1 MQYYLF
7 CRLFLKKQRL
17 QLYGLL
23 LNRIFNILFFLL
35 LPLSFI
41 NGQVNER
48 NKLIQVSGI
57 ITDDESNPVPHVNL
71 FSHKLRRGTMSELS
85 GIYSI
90 ISLPGDTIYLSA
102 LGYRRMEFYLPNK
115 IVGRQFNKDIVLETD
130 TIKIEG
136 VIILPWKTYEE
147 FKRDV
152 LAHQPILKPEIKN
165 MYDNLAL
172 IHDIISNTSSYQI
185 SPEAGYRYAMQQN
198 ANAMMTK
205 NQYPVNNLL
214 NPFAWAKFFNGVK
227 HGLLKNKKSTEAATS
242 RTKTKKKKAS
252 KD

>member
-1 MQYYLF
+1 M
-7 CRLFLKKQRL
+7 
-17 QLYGLL
+17 
-23 LNRIFNILFFLL
+23 NRTFYIIALLL
-35 LPLSFI
+35 LPLISI

-48 NKLIQVSGI
+48 NSLIQVSGI
-57 ITDDESNPVPHVNL
+57 ITDEENNPVPNAGL
-71 FSHKLRRGTMSELS
+71 FSHKLRRGTISELS

-90 ISLPGDTIYLSA
+90 ISLPGDTIDLSA
-102 LGYRRMEFYLPNK
+102 LGYKRMAFYVPDK
-115 IVGRQFNKDIVLETD
+115 IEGRQLNKDIVLVTD
-130 TIKIEG
+130 TLKIDG

-152 LAHQPILKPEIKN
+152 LAHQPVLKPEIKN

-172 IHDIISNTSSYQI
+172 IHNTIANSSSYKV

-198 ANAMMTK
+198 ASSMMTR

-227 HGLLKNKKSTEAATS
+227 RGLLKNQKSTESATPRS
-242 RTKTKKKKAS
+242 KIKKKKAS
-252 KD
+252 QG